1 MVKKQ
6 KLILKQKKIYK
17 EKEKHVRKVG
27 IDEKRL
33 QNSPISAQ
41 QLDLNKTF

>member
-33 QNSPISAQ
+33 LNY
-41 QLDLNKTF
+41 QLKTQRIQG